1 MGCCR
6 VLDPTYPEPAIIHE
20 AVRILQRGG
29 VIAYPTDTVYGLAVD
44 AFNEAA
50 VARLYAVKQR
60 SADKAIPLIIGE
72 LGQLAQVCVHVPRIA
87 ARLIEAFWPG
97 PLTLLL
103 EPHARVP
110 VLIRGDSPHIGVRW
124 PASPISQ
131 ALAVATGRAIT
142 ASSANLS
149 GMPAALCAADV
160 VAQLAS
166 VVDVVLDGGAVV
178 SPEVSTILDVLA
190 EPPRIVRAGKVNQ
203 QALEDVLGTRI
214 VTSAPCR
221 ENVVNPPLVEALNA
235 LTRGETER
243 G

>member
-1 MGCCR
+1 MGLCR
-6 VLDPTYPEPAIIHE
+6 VLDPTCPDPLTIQE
-20 AVRILQRGG
+20 AARILQRGG
-29 VIAYPTDTVYGLAVD
+29 VVAYPTDTVYGLAVD

-60 SADKAIPLIIGE
+60 SADKAFPLIIGE
-72 LGQLAQVCVHVPRIA
+72 PGQLAHVCAHIPRIA
-87 ARLIEAFWPG
+87 ARLIDAFWPG

-103 EPHARVP
+103 EPHACVP
-110 VLIRGDSPHIGVRW
+110 ALIRGDSPRIGVRW

-149 GMPAALCAADV
+149 GRPAALCAADV
-160 VAQLAS
+160 VAHLAS

-190 EPPRIVRAGKVNQ
+190 EPPRIVRAGKVRQ
-203 QALEDVLGTRI
+203 QALEDVLGKRI
-214 VTSAPCR
+214 VTSD
-221 ENVVNPPLVEALNA
+221 
-235 LTRGETER
+235 TR
-243 G
+243 